1 MSRAF
6 AIFPKLADMACI
18 ASAACAIS
26 GVGWTVATFGKAFAL
41 EMLGSEDADGS
52 IFWLEDDVG
61 SEASGFGSC
70 SGVGSWLLPA
80 VADNW
85 PAWLPVFFLVLLAM
99 TIDEETIHERAQPDK
114 M

>member
-6 AIFPKLADMACI
+6 VIFPKLADIACI

-26 GVGWTVATFGKAFAL
+26 GVGSTVATFGKAFAL
-41 EMLGSEDADGS
+41 ELLCFEDPDGS
-52 IFWLEDDVG
+52 LFWLDVDVG
-61 SEASGFGSC
+61 SAASGFGSC

-80 VADNW
+80 AADSW
-85 PAWLPVFFLVLLAM
+85 PAWPTVLFLVILAM
-99 TIDEETIHERAQPDK
+99 TIDEETIQERAQPDK